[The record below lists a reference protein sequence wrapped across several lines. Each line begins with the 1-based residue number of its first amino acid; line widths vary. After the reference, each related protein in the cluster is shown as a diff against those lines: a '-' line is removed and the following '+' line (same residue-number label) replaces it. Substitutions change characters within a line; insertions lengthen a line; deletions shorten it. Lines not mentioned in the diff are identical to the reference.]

1 VQKKQTVYN
10 KNVVV
15 METLKYKVITTEKQY
30 FKYCDILE
38 ELVFSKKRTRAIE
51 DEISLLTLLIET
63 YDRQKNPLPELDPV
77 QFLKLLMKGHK
88 LKAIDIAK
96 LLNVSEGLVS
106 DMLKYK
112 KGFSKESI
120 RILADRFK
128 MRQEAFNKTY
138 ELKTKKAA

>member
-1 VQKKQTVYN
+1 
-10 KNVVV
+10 
-15 METLKYKVITTEKQY
+15 MM

-77 QFLKLLMKGHK
+77 QFLKLLMKDHK
-88 LKAIDIAK
+88 LKSIDIAK

-128 MRQEAFNKTY
+128 MRQEAFNKPY

>member
-1 VQKKQTVYN
+1 
-10 KNVVV
+10 
-15 METLKYKVITTEKQY
+15 METLKYKIITTEKQY
-30 FKYCDILE
+30 FKYCDILWSI
-38 ELVFSKKRTRAIE
+38 LKKKTKTKNNK

-63 YDRQKNPLPELDPV
+63 YDREHSPFKELDPV
-77 QFLKLLMKGHK
+77 QLLKSLMKDHK
-88 LKAIDIAK
+88 MKAIDIAK
-96 LLNVSEGLVS
+96 LLCVSEGLVS

-128 MRQEAFNKTY
+128 MRQEAFNKPY

>member
-1 VQKKQTVYN
+1 
-10 KNVVV
+10 
-15 METLKYKVITTEKQY
+15 METLKYKIIAAEKQY
-30 FKYCDILE
+30 FKYCDILWDI
-38 ELVFSKKRTRAIE
+38 VNKKGKTKNDR

-77 QFLKLLMKGHK
+77 QFLKLLMKDHK

-96 LLNVSEGLVS
+96 LLNVSEGLFS

-128 MRQEAFNKTY
+128 MRQEAFNKPY

>member
-1 VQKKQTVYN
+1 MHTI
-10 KNVVV
+10 
-15 METLKYKVITTEKQY
+15 KYKVIATEKQY
-30 FKYCDILE
+30 LKYCDILE

-63 YDRQKNPLPELDPV
+63 YDRQKHPLPETDPV
-77 QFLKLLMKGHK
+77 QLLKSLMKDHK
-88 LKAIDIAK
+88 LKSIDIAK

-128 MRQEAFNKTY
+128 MRQEAFNKPY

>member
-1 VQKKQTVYN
+1 
-10 KNVVV
+10 
-15 METLKYKVITTEKQY
+15 M
-30 FKYCDILE
+30 
-38 ELVFSKKRTRAIE
+38 
-51 DEISLLTLLIET
+51 LTLLIET

-77 QFLKLLMKGHK
+77 QFLKLLMKDHK

-128 MRQEAFNKTY
+128 MRQEAFNKPY

>member
-1 VQKKQTVYN
+1 VKTMKLFLYIGFMHTI
-10 KNVVV
+10 
-15 METLKYKVITTEKQY
+15 KYKVIATEKQY
-30 FKYCDILE
+30 LKYCDILE
-38 ELVFSKKRTRAIE
+38 ELVFSKKRTHAIE
-51 DEISLLTLLIET
+51 DEISLLTLLIKT
-63 YDRQKNPLPELDPV
+63 YDRQKHPLPETDPV
-77 QFLKLLMKGHK
+77 QLLKYLMKDYK
-88 LKAIDIAK
+88 LKSIDVAK

-128 MRQEAFNKTY
+128 MRQEAFNKPY

>member
-1 VQKKQTVYN
+1 MKTMKLFLYIGFMHTI
-10 KNVVV
+10 
-15 METLKYKVITTEKQY
+15 KYKVIATEKQY
-30 FKYCDILE
+30 LKYCDMLE

-63 YDRQKNPLPELDPV
+63 YDRQKHPLPETDPV
-77 QFLKLLMKGHK
+77 QLLKSLMKDHK
-88 LKAIDIAK
+88 LKSIDIAK

-128 MRQEAFNKTY
+128 MRQEAFNKPY

>member
-1 VQKKQTVYN
+1 
-10 KNVVV
+10 
-15 METLKYKVITTEKQY
+15 METLKYKVIATEKQY
-30 FKYCDILE
+30 FKYCDILWDI
-38 ELVFSKKRTRAIE
+38 VNKKVKSKNDK

-63 YDRQKNPLPELDPV
+63 YDKQHSTFKELDPV
-77 QFLKLLMKGHK
+77 QLLASLMKDHK

>member
-1 VQKKQTVYN
+1 
-10 KNVVV
+10 
-15 METLKYKVITTEKQY
+15 
-30 FKYCDILE
+30 
-38 ELVFSKKRTRAIE
+38 
-51 DEISLLTLLIET
+51 
-63 YDRQKNPLPELDPV
+63 
-77 QFLKLLMKGHK
+77 MKDHK

-128 MRQEAFNKTY
+128 MRQEAFNKPY

>member
-1 VQKKQTVYN
+1 
-10 KNVVV
+10 
-15 METLKYKVITTEKQY
+15 
-30 FKYCDILE
+30 
-38 ELVFSKKRTRAIE
+38 
-51 DEISLLTLLIET
+51 LLIET

>member
-1 VQKKQTVYN
+1 
-10 KNVVV
+10 
-15 METLKYKVITTEKQY
+15 METLKYKVIATEKQY
-30 FKYCDILE
+30 FKYCDILWDI
-38 ELVFSKKRTRAIE
+38 VNKKGKTKNDR

-77 QFLKLLMKGHK
+77 QFLKLLMKDHK

-128 MRQEAFNKTY
+128 MRQEAFNKPY

>member
-1 VQKKQTVYN
+1 VKTMKLFLYIGFMHTI
-10 KNVVV
+10 
-15 METLKYKVITTEKQY
+15 KYKVIATEKQY
-30 FKYCDILE
+30 LKYCDMLE

-63 YDRQKNPLPELDPV
+63 YDRQKHPLPETDPV
-77 QFLKLLMKGHK
+77 QLLKSLMKDHK
-88 LKAIDIAK
+88 LKSIDIAK

-128 MRQEAFNKTY
+128 MRQEAFNKPY